1 MKLKR
6 NNILKK
12 YNWLT
17 EKNRLFV
24 TSCNYDGIICASFL
38 KHYLNWNLAGF
49 YDYNSI
55 WLSDEAIKN
64 KNDVIWVDLNI
75 LSQLGKSI
83 GGHIVA
89 IDRDL
94 PKGFITS
101 CNPNILLNL
110 THNDF
115 NKKFPFSTLL
125 FLVWLH
131 NIKITDNYL
140 AKLFILHSDNTWMKI
155 QKYSGNIEDWKNILS
170 DYNWDILNNID
181 SLEFEK
187 KIDQYLYPTLID
199 IGAASKFSKLKSNYL
214 SIRSRES
221 SINPDW
227 DADVILKL
235 FHLFGKSI
243 GWTPPQLPVITR
255 RVDGFKKK
263 INLDKVIDMGISNF
277 IFKYNVFSYA
287 ITSFKII
294 SYTVFKKI

>member
-287 ITSFKII
+287 ITSPKII